1 MGEYF
6 IINPYTSQGAYVEV
20 TYVPPGEQ
28 IQSIPSRAASGALVS
43 ASPVSTGSY
52 GSSLGSMEFVTK
64 ALNVQGTDGKRISP
78 SSRLGG
84 EYISTAGFVSGNERL
99 QLEAIIAIS
108 REWVFIKPQNGSSYF
123 ASFSEAQSNQAAVDQ
138 LIRVAHTTN
147 NPAWVN
153 QQLSIPLVTSLLRT
167 LESFWGKG
175 VGGCILMD
183 NGDVGCW
190 QINLLAHGAGRL
202 IEGTAKDKNGNPLSA
217 GGSEISGGGGGGVE
231 VIPNS
236 PSPGYTS
243 YNFGVYQYR
252 CGYVNNQLSNCAWIL
267 LH

>member
-1 MGEYF
+1 
-6 IINPYTSQGAYVEV
+6 
-20 TYVPPGEQ
+20 
-28 IQSIPSRAASGALVS
+28 
-43 ASPVSTGSY
+43 
-52 GSSLGSMEFVTK
+52 
-64 ALNVQGTDGKRISP
+64 
-78 SSRLGG
+78 
-84 EYISTAGFVSGNERL
+84 
-99 QLEAIIAIS
+99 
-108 REWVFIKPQNGSSYF
+108 
-123 ASFSEAQSNQAAVDQ
+123 
-138 LIRVAHTTN
+138 
-147 NPAWVN
+147 
-153 QQLSIPLVTSLLRT
+153 
-167 LESFWGKG
+167 
-175 VGGCILMD
+175 MD